1 MSAHSART
9 TCPRCK
15 KLVVFRRN
23 GTYGVHKR
31 DTYYCTASGLTP
43 QEVRDGLTRLEKITA
58 DYLAKKAQGQTPPIE
73 GDQVT

>member
-1 MSAHSART
+1 MSART

-23 GTYGVHKR
+23 GTYGLHVR
-31 DTYYCTASGLTP
+31 GSRYCTASGLTP
-43 QEVRDGLTRLEKITA
+43 QEVREGQTRLQKITD
-58 DYLAKKAQGQTPPIE
+58 DYLAKKGEAKTPPTE